1 MAIIL
6 ATTELELE
14 TIEEAN
20 LLVSSS
26 YHGTTY

>member
-14 TIEEAN
+14 IIEEAN
-20 LLVSSS
+20 PLVSSS
-26 YHGTTY
+26 YHRTTY